1 MKLAI
6 FDMDGTLYNTNDVNY
21 FAYKEALN
29 TFGVDLDYDYYC
41 NYCNGRHYKV
51 FIPPLVD
58 NDEEKIEEVHKI
70 KKNAYSKYLDKVKVN
85 ERLFDIIRLIKNEY
99 KIVLVTTASKK
110 NTEEILKYTKKIE
123 LFDDMFSITMKDKS
137 DEELNEKVEQ
147 FVSKLNE
154 KYSTELKADND
165 ITIVHNPKI
174 RLSSIIKRY
183 ILPIAI
189 STVISQCELWT
200 DNAEPRKEE
209 KLYKYVSEIEL
220 SKVAEDTVPY
230 GEK

>member
-6 FDMDGTLYNTNDVNY
+6 FDMDGILYNTNDVNY

-85 ERLFDIIRLIKNEY
+85 ERLFDIIRLIKDEY

-123 LFDDMFSITMKDKS
+123 LFDDIITADDISKPKPDPEGFNLAIQRFNVDPKNAIIFE
-137 DEELNEKVEQ
+137 DAEVGIEAARKTGAVIFKVEK
-147 FVSKLNE
+147 F
-154 KYSTELKADND
+154 
-165 ITIVHNPKI
+165 
-174 RLSSIIKRY
+174 
-183 ILPIAI
+183 
-189 STVISQCELWT
+189 
-200 DNAEPRKEE
+200 
-209 KLYKYVSEIEL
+209 
-220 SKVAEDTVPY
+220 
-230 GEK
+230 

>member
-85 ERLFDIIRLIKNEY
+85 ERLFDIIRLIKDEY
-99 KIVLVTTASKK
+99 KIVLVTTSKK

-123 LFDDMFSITMKDKS
+123 LFDDIITADDISKPKPDPEGFNLAIQRFNVDPKNAIIFEDAEVGIEAARKTGAS
-137 DEELNEKVEQ
+137 V
-147 FVSKLNE
+147 FVVNKF
-154 KYSTELKADND
+154 
-165 ITIVHNPKI
+165 
-174 RLSSIIKRY
+174 
-183 ILPIAI
+183 
-189 STVISQCELWT
+189 
-200 DNAEPRKEE
+200 
-209 KLYKYVSEIEL
+209 
-220 SKVAEDTVPY
+220 
-230 GEK
+230 